1 MAFSFGAAAPA
12 PAGGLFGAPA
22 ASAPSFGAAAPAA
35 APSFGA
41 PAAGGLF
48 GAAPAAAPAFG
59 AAAPAPA
66 AGGLFG
72 APAASAAPAAGG
84 LFGAAAP
91 APAGG
96 LFGAAPAAAPAA
108 AGGLFGAAPKPAT
121 SLFGAAPATAPA
133 AGGLFG
139 GAAATPGFGAA
150 ATLGGAAAAAPPG
163 GLTAP
168 SGPRPRDLGADRAVH
183 DLATAIAERLP
194 NGQPNPDAR
203 LVTVVYDMADGAASA
218 AALQHA
224 RPPHVSPELWAKFAR
239 ENPDPDRCVPAA
251 LVGFE
256 ALAARVA
263 GAQAAVERNGAF
275 AAKIGHK
282 AELLVRAAKL
292 NDALGEELR
301 SRNAALSLRLLR
313 VAKKVE
319 VVKRENVP
327 VHGEERR
334 LAARLRRLEQEA
346 AKPARHLEALK
357 RDAARLDA
365 DARADAKARVAEDDK
380 AAVMAA
386 LEAQHAGLAKL
397 VDVVHAD
404 LRDVEIM
411 RNLLKPK

>member
-1 MAFSFGAAAPA
+1 MTAAALILA
-12 PAGGLFGAPA
+12 LCV
-22 ASAPSFGAAAPAA
+22 
-35 APSFGA
+35 
-41 PAAGGLF
+41 
-48 GAAPAAAPAFG
+48 
-59 AAAPAPA
+59 
-66 AGGLFG
+66 
-72 APAASAAPAAGG
+72 
-84 LFGAAAP
+84 
-91 APAGG
+91 
-96 LFGAAPAAAPAA
+96 
-108 AGGLFGAAPKPAT
+108 
-121 SLFGAAPATAPA
+121 
-133 AGGLFG
+133 
-139 GAAATPGFGAA
+139 
-150 ATLGGAAAAAPPG
+150 AAAAEPGFEFASPSDGAVYEGGIRKEILISGRIAGADDLPNNAEYICFALQRPPG
-163 GLTAP
+163 ALFESSDGRCVLL
-168 SGPRPRDLGADRAVH
+168 R
-183 DLATAIAERLP
+183 TAIAERLP